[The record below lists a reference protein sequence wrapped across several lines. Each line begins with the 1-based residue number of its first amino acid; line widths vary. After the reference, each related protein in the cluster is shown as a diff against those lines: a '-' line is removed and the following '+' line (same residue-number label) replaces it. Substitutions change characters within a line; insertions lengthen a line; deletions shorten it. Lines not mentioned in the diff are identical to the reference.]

1 MEIWHE
7 IPEYTG
13 LYEASSHGRIRSV
26 EDKITSSARFK
37 KRVWKQRIIKQK
49 EKKTKNGRVDYM
61 VTFWK
66 DGKPHYHL
74 VARLIASTF
83 FGVPL
88 NSKLTVNHKDGN
100 PKNNNKSNLEWLS
113 RIDNIKY
120 GFEHHQYDNTRK
132 PITAINKNDELDTL
146 FAESYAD
153 MDRQLNQYRGYTS
166 RMVSLKREKLYSK
179 SGKIYTIT
187 PF

>member
-26 EDKITSSARFK
+26 EGKITSSARFK

-61 VTFWK
+61 VTLWK

-83 FGVPL
+83 F
-88 NSKLTVNHKDGN
+88 
-100 PKNNNKSNLEWLS
+100 
-113 RIDNIKY
+113 
-120 GFEHHQYDNTRK
+120 
-132 PITAINKNDELDTL
+132 
-146 FAESYAD
+146 
-153 MDRQLNQYRGYTS
+153 
-166 RMVSLKREKLYSK
+166 
-179 SGKIYTIT
+179 SGEIYTIT

>member
-7 IPEYTG
+7 IPEYAG
-13 LYEASSHGRIRSV
+13 LYEASSLGRIRSV
-26 EDKITSSARFK
+26 DGKITSSARFE
-37 KRVWKQRIIKQK
+37 KRVWKQRVIKQK
-49 EKKTKNGRVDYM
+49 KKKAKNGRIDYM
-61 VTFWK
+61 VTLWK

-83 FGVPL
+83 LAVPL

-100 PKNNNKSNLEWLS
+100 PKNNCKNNLEWLS

-120 GFEHHQYDNTRK
+120 GFENHQYDNIKK
-132 PITAINKNDELDTL
+132 PITAINNDDEIDTL
-146 FAESYAD
+146 FADSYVD

-166 RMVSLKREKLYSK
+166 RRVSLKHRELYSK
-179 SGKIYTIT
+179 SGTKYTIA